1 MKSKLLAVLKENYPE
16 YVSGEKLSGELSC
29 SRTAVWKHIEKL
41 RKEGYIIKAVR
52 NRGYLLENSPEA
64 FSAHAVSSQLSGAM
78 LPYHINFYRVLSST
92 QPEAQRLFLEGARE
106 GTVVIADSQTS
117 GRGRLGREWQTRE
130 GKGLAM
136 SIILTP
142 GIPPYKAPQL
152 TLAAAVS
159 IVKAVKKVTGVNME
173 IKWPNDLLI
182 NGRKACGILT
192 EMQSDPDQV
201 RSVIVGIGLNVK
213 KDDFSGE
220 LENTAVTLEEA
231 AGMEM
236 NRADLASAI
245 LMQFASDYKLFLEKG
260 FKGLKDDWEKHT
272 CTLGRTVRVEQNG
285 VYFTGKAE
293 SVDDQGILQLR
304 TEDGRLHPVV
314 SGDIEL
320 S

>member
-29 SRTAVWKHIEKL
+29 SRTAVWKHIEKM

-52 NRGYLLENSPEA
+52 NRGYLLESSPEA
-64 FSAHAVSSQLSGAM
+64 FSAHAVASQLSDAL
-78 LPYHINFYRVLSST
+78 LPYKINFYRELPST
-92 QPEAQRLFLEGARE
+92 QPEAQRLFLEGAGE

-117 GRGRLGREWQTRE
+117 GRGRLGREWQSGE

-159 IVKAVKKVTGVNME
+159 IVKAVNKMTGIDME
-173 IKWPNDLLI
+173 IKWPNDLLVD
-182 NGRKACGILT
+182 GRKVCGILT

-213 KDDFSGE
+213 KDNFSGG

-231 AGMEM
+231 AGREVD
-236 NRADLASAI
+236 RADVAAAI
-245 LMQFASDYKLFLEKG
+245 LMQFASDYKLFLDKG
-260 FKGLKDDWEKHT
+260 FKGLKKDWETHT
-272 CTLGRTVRVEQNG
+272 CTLGRFVRVEQNG

-293 SVDDQGILQLR
+293 SVDDQGVLQVR
-304 TEDGRLHPVV
+304 TEDGILHPVV